1 MAAMRAGGRHGN
13 LPAETTSFV
22 GRRAEL
28 AHLERLL
35 VQSRLVTLTG
45 VGGVGKSRLAL
56 RAAAQ
61 ARPEFPDGAWLVQL
75 SPLQE
80 PALLGHT
87 ISEALE
93 LADQTVRPQLEV
105 LAGYLAGRRL
115 LLILDTCEHLAAAC
129 AETAATLL
137 GAAPGL
143 TIFATSR
150 QPLDLPGEHV
160 VMVGPLPVPGPGA
173 AAGSLGDAAA
183 LFADRAAA
191 AAAAAASGFA
201 VTEQNRGH
209 VLRLCRRLDGIPL
222 AIELAAV
229 RLPDMPL
236 EQLAARLEDRFA
248 LLGGGLPEAPPRH
261 QTLRTAIG
269 WSHEL
274 CEPLERLLWARLSV
288 FAGGFGVAAAQQVC
302 ADEQLPIDLIPA
314 LLMTLAGKSILLR
327 ADTPAET
334 RYRLLDTVRD
344 YGAEWLRMLGTE
356 RAVLGR
362 HRDFYLRLARQG
374 EAEWCG
380 PDQLRW
386 RERMSV
392 EHPNI
397 RAALDFCLAEPAEY
411 GAALEF
417 AGTLWFVWW
426 CCGFVRDGRYYLDR
440 ILALTQG
447 PDAARAR
454 VIRTHGLVAAAQ
466 GDAQV
471 VADSAEEALALAAAR
486 DDHAGVAS
494 ATYLRG
500 VAAFMRGD
508 LEVAARLFR
517 DAADRHA
524 EGGVRIG
531 YLLALSS
538 LAATFAQLGDF
549 DRAVAVHE
557 EQAPACSLHGEL
569 WARAFGDFAR
579 GVAELGRGDIGAAVT
594 YTWASLKVKHSLGDI
609 LGIALDIDVLATAAG
624 AAGQG
629 ERAARLLGSADQ
641 IWASIGL
648 PQMGTPGFIAAREGT
663 ERGARLLLGD
673 EAYKAAYQAGYES
686 GRDASVS
693 YALNEASPRDAG

>member
-1 MAAMRAGGRHGN
+1 MMVVMRAGGRDGN

-22 GRRAEL
+22 GRRVEL
-28 AHLERLL
+28 AQLGRLL
-35 VQSRLVTLTG
+35 VRSRLVTLTG

-61 ARPEFPDGAWLVQL
+61 ARAEFPDGAWLVQL
-75 SPLQE
+75 SPLQD

-137 GAAPGL
+137 RAAPGL

-150 QPLDLPGEHV
+150 QPLDLPGEQV

-173 AAGSLGDAAA
+173 AAGSLGDAAE
-183 LFADRAAA
+183 LFADR
-191 AAAAAASGFA
+191 AAAASGFA

-302 ADEQLPIDLIPA
+302 ADEQLPIDLIPE
-314 LLMTLAGKSILLR
+314 LLMTLAGKSILRR
-327 ADTPAET
+327 ADTQSET

-344 YGAEWLRMLGTE
+344 YGAEWLRTLGTE

-392 EHPNI
+392 DHPNI

-440 ILALTQG
+440 ILALSQG

-454 VIRTHGLVAAAQ
+454 AIWAHGLVAVAQ

-471 VADSAEEALALAAAR
+471 VADSADEALALAAAR

-494 ATYLRG
+494 GTYLLG
-500 VAAFMRGD
+500 VGAFMRGD
-508 LEVAARLFR
+508 LEVAAGLFR

-524 EGGVRIG
+524 DAGVRIG

-538 LAATFAQLGDF
+538 LAVTLAQLGEF

-557 EQAPACSLHGEL
+557 EQAPACSEHGEL

-594 YTWASLKVKHSLGDI
+594 YTRASLKVKHSLGDI

-629 ERAARLLGSADQ
+629 ECAAQLLGSADQ

-663 ERGARLLLGD
+663 ERCARKLLGD
-673 EAYKAAYQAGYES
+673 EAYKTAYQAGYAS

-693 YALNEASPRDAG
+693 YALKEASALSEPES

>member
-1 MAAMRAGGRHGN
+1 MMAAMRADGRDGN

-22 GRRAEL
+22 GRRTEL
-28 AHLERLL
+28 AQLGRLL
-35 VQSRLVTLTG
+35 VKSRLVTLTG

-75 SPLQE
+75 SPLQD

-105 LAGYLAGRRL
+105 LADYLAGRRL
-115 LLILDTCEHLAAAC
+115 LLILDTCEHLASAC
-129 AETAATLL
+129 TGTAATLL
-137 GAAPGL
+137 SGAPGL

-160 VMVGPLPVPGPGA
+160 VTVGPLPVPGPGA
-173 AAGSLGDAAA
+173 AAESLGDAAA

-191 AAAAAASGFA
+191 AVPGFA
-201 VTEQNRGH
+201 VTEQNRGQ

-236 EQLAARLEDRFA
+236 EQLTARLEDRFA

-314 LLMTLAGKSILLR
+314 LLISLASKSILLR
-327 ADTPAET
+327 ADTQAET

-344 YGAEWLRMLGTE
+344 YGAEWLRTLGTE

-397 RAALDFCLAEPAEY
+397 RAALDFCLGEPDEY

-440 ILALTQG
+440 ILALSQG

-454 VIRTHGLVAAAQ
+454 AIWAHGLVAVAQ
-466 GDAQV
+466 GDAHV
-471 VADSAEEALALAAAR
+471 VADSADEAIALAGAR
-486 DDHAGVAS
+486 DDLVGLAS
-494 ATYLRG
+494 GTYLLG

-524 EGGVRIG
+524 DGGVCIG

-538 LAATFAQLGDF
+538 LAVTLAQLGEF
-549 DRAVAVHE
+549 ERAVAVHE
-557 EQAPACSLHGEL
+557 EQAPACSEYGEL

-594 YTWASLKVKHSLGDI
+594 YTRASLKVKHSLGDI

-629 ERAARLLGSADQ
+629 ERAARLLGSADHT
-641 IWASIGL
+641 WASIGL
-648 PQMGTPGFIAAREGT
+648 PQMGTPAFIAAREGT
-663 ERGARLLLGD
+663 ERNARKLLGD
-673 EAYKAAYQAGYES
+673 EAYKTAYQEGFES
-686 GRDASVS
+686 ARDASVS
-693 YALNEASPRDAG
+693 YALNEASALN